1 MKGFIQ
7 FQLWRDCNHK
17 CPFCNAGVVSSSE
30 EYKLK
35 QLDFVKNELES
46 GKYKDITRVGVIG
59 GEFFDGQLS
68 TERLITKFIDT
79 ICYLTEKPEIEQ
91 VLVASALLYK
101 DSTTIDRVLGSIPNK
116 DKIMVCT
123 SWDSK
128 YRFSP
133 SQPESL
139 WEQNVKH
146 IYDAKL
152 ANSVHV
158 QTILTSHFINLVL
171 NNKFN
176 IYDFEHK
183 YHVRMDFNAPTISA
197 LESDK
202 YNMGTKLKDF
212 FPKREDFL
220 KFLSKVYKEGQA
232 DKDRFCNYDNMSD
245 FLWYTI
251 DTNYILL
258 EGWHGPVDGITI
270 NIQSPL
276 PSMHEEKSDYIDSHI
291 RMRKDVIDM
300 WENIYE

>member
-17 CPFCNAGVVSSSE
+17 CPFCNAGVVSSTE

-35 QLDFVKNELES
+35 QLDFVKQELES

-68 TERLITKFIDT
+68 TERLINKFTDT
-79 ICYLTEKPEIEQ
+79 LVYLTEKSEIEQ

-101 DSTTIDRVLGSIPNK
+101 DSVCIDRVLGSIKNK
-116 DKIMVCT
+116 HKIMVCT

-128 YRFSP
+128 YRFAP
-133 SQPESL
+133 HQPEEL
-139 WEQNVKH
+139 WEKNVKH
-146 IYDAKL
+146 IYDKKL
-152 ANSVHV
+152 ASCVHV
-158 QTILTSHFINLVL
+158 QTILTQHFINRVL
-171 NNKFN
+171 DNKFN

-183 YHVRMDFNAPTISA
+183 YHARMDFNAPTISA
-197 LESDK
+197 LSKDK
-202 YNMGTKLKDF
+202 YTMNSQLKDF

-220 KFLSKVYKEGQA
+220 KFLYKVYKEGQA

-251 DTNYILL
+251 DTNFILL
-258 EGWHGPVDGITI
+258 EGWHGPADGTTV
-270 NIQSPL
+270 NESSPL
-276 PSMHEEKSDYIDSHI
+276 PSMHEEKSDYIDSHV
-291 RMRKDVIDM
+291 RMRKDVLDV